1 GIVPL
6 IPYET
11 ATQFCHGEGF
21 KLAGTTQPI
30 RPAPLS
36 IRFDS
41 QLSRGIKLVL
51 QVNPEV
57 RGRVSLFCRRNGGW
71 DSLGLAGIWLIKPD
85 NLAPIE
91 LGLVA
96 VPFIRQGDNRAGCS
110 WARAF
115 RLEISLVSAEA
126 KEIFSVSVCFK
137 IPPIL
142 LASSI

>member
-1 GIVPL
+1 LLTVFADLDHDGFIDSRAAVGESADQSTSYGIVPL

-71 DSLGLAGIWLIKPD
+71 DSLGLAGI
-85 NLAPIE
+85 
-91 LGLVA
+91 
-96 VPFIRQGDNRAGCS
+96 
-110 WARAF
+110 
-115 RLEISLVSAEA
+115 
-126 KEIFSVSVCFK
+126 
-137 IPPIL
+137 
-142 LASSI
+142 